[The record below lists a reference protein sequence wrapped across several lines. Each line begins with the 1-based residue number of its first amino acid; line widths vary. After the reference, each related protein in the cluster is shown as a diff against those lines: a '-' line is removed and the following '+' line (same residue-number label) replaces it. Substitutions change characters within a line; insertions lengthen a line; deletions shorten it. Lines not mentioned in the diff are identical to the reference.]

1 MISSSTEGPRR
12 LMIVRPTMGQGGADR
27 VTLTLLQHLERS
39 LFSPSLVLMRPEG
52 ELLNEVPDD
61 IPILSLDASR
71 LWNAWLPLKR
81 LFEANQ
87 PEIVFSTCSGANI
100 PVTIAHLLSP
110 GSRRLVLSERNVLF
124 HGGVGPKRLTLNLLK
139 ALLYRGADEITVV
152 SDGVKKDL
160 MTKLRIP
167 VDRISV
173 VHNPIDIEEIREKA
187 TLPIPH
193 PWFREDV
200 PIILGVGRL
209 VHEKDFRTLIDAFQQ
224 VRVSHPSRLV
234 ILGEGPLRRN
244 LEKQI
249 RELLLQDHVLLP
261 GYDPNPFPY
270 MARAT
275 VFVLSSRDEGL
286 PNVLLQSMACETPV
300 IATRCHSG
308 PEEIIT
314 NGSDG
319 LLVPVGDSAAMA
331 GAIVSVLESPE
342 LQRQLVAKARES
354 MRRFSAEVVLER
366 YTEAAWPYVSPRNNH
381 LHSESQWRAQN
392 KNSR

>member
-1 MISSSTEGPRR
+1 
-12 LMIVRPTMGQGGADR
+12 
-27 VTLTLLQHLERS
+27 
-39 LFSPSLVLMRPEG
+39 
-52 ELLNEVPDD
+52 
-61 IPILSLDASR
+61 
-71 LWNAWLPLKR
+71 
-81 LFEANQ
+81 
-87 PEIVFSTCSGANI
+87 
-100 PVTIAHLLSP
+100 
-110 GSRRLVLSERNVLF
+110 
-124 HGGVGPKRLTLNLLK
+124 LNLLK

-249 RELLLQDHVLLP
+249 RELSLQDHVLLP

-366 YTEAAWPYVSPRNNH
+366 YTEAAWPYVSPRNND